1 MQKYSDFFKT
11 LHDEQGP
18 TGYLGRG
25 THYSVL
31 RAVVFHDPIGEPL
44 PQGQFVDFAVIW
56 DEDHDTRVMEPIEE
70 IYRRG
75 LLSSCIMFG
84 ERQGFFTAILSI
96 MVQSP
101 LRVAFLRTEI
111 DAICQSLKDPWPS
124 DVVHRN
130 RTTRAKNPIISD
142 NDKKVDLYLRNLQ
155 MLWELGVQ
163 GWPPFNRAFLEMVED
178 LTLSIRSANCLK
190 NDNIL
195 YVGDLVQKSQTEIL
209 QIPNMGRVGLNEIR
223 LALAGL
229 GLDLGMEIPGWPPN
243 NIESLAEGLTKHLEE
258 A

>member
-1 MQKYSDFFKT
+1 
-11 LHDEQGP
+11 
-18 TGYLGRG
+18 
-25 THYSVL
+25 
-31 RAVVFHDPIGEPL
+31 
-44 PQGQFVDFAVIW
+44 
-56 DEDHDTRVMEPIEE
+56 
-70 IYRRG
+70 
-75 LLSSCIMFG
+75 
-84 ERQGFFTAILSI
+84 
-96 MVQSP
+96 
-101 LRVAFLRTEI
+101 
-111 DAICQSLKDPWPS
+111 
-124 DVVHRN
+124 
-130 RTTRAKNPIISD
+130 
-142 NDKKVDLYLRNLQ
+142 

-243 NIESLAEGLTKHLEE
+243 NIESLAEGLTKHFED